1 MSLGEQLRKAIERL
15 RNSSSLD
22 KETVKEAVKDIQRAL
37 ISSDVEINTVLD
49 LSKKIEEQSFS
60 DLPQGIARREHI
72 IKTTYDLLTE
82 TLGGDAKPPEKPK
95 RILLAGLFGSGKTT
109 TTSKLAK
116 WYAKRGLKVGVICA
130 DTYRPAAF
138 EQLKQLSEKAKIPF
152 FGIDGEKNAAK
163 VAKKGLEHFK
173 GYDLVICDSAGRSAL
188 DSELVKEIKEINS
201 VFSPNQKWLV
211 LSADIGQVAKKQA
224 QAFHDAVAIN
234 GVIITKTDG
243 SGKGGGAM
251 AACRTTG
258 SKVFFIGTGEKM
270 DDFEEFEASR
280 YLGRIMGFGDLKAL
294 LEKIEQ
300 AKEESGMDLED
311 MLEQEFSLET
321 FYSQLVAARKMGPL
335 GKVMEMAGLSQ
346 SLPKE
351 ALEIGEE
358 KLGSFKV
365 IMDSMTK
372 QEKKN
377 PDLLNKSRISRIAK
391 GSGTSEDNVRE
402 LIRNYRN
409 MEKMFKQFKNLN
421 EEKLKKG
428 GIQSLL
434 KGFRGAKKK
443 KFKIR

>member
-15 RNSSSLD
+15 RNSSTLD

-37 ISSDVEINTVLD
+37 IASDVEVGIVLE
-49 LSKKIEEQSFS
+49 LSKKIEEEAFS
-60 DLPQGIARREHI
+60 DLSQGITRREHI
-72 IKTTYDLLTE
+72 IKTTYDLLAE
-82 TLGGDAKPPEKPK
+82 TLGGDTKPPEKPK
-95 RILLAGLFGSGKTT
+95 RILLCGLYGSGKTT
-109 TTSKLAK
+109 SAGKLAK
-116 WYAKRGLKVGVICA
+116 WYAKRGLKVGVIAA

-138 EQLKQLSEKAKIPF
+138 EQLKQISEKIKIPF

-163 VAKKGLEHFK
+163 VIKQGLEYFK
-173 GYDLVICDSAGRSAL
+173 GHDLVICDSAGRSGL
-188 DSELVKEIKEINS
+188 DGELVKEIKEINS
-201 VFSPNQKWLV
+201 VFSPDQKWLV

-224 QAFHDAVAIN
+224 QAFHDAVGIN

-251 AACRTTG
+251 AACKTTN

-280 YLGRIMGFGDLKAL
+280 YLGRIMGFGDIKAL

-300 AKEESGMDLED
+300 AREESGMDLED

-321 FYSQLVAARKMGPL
+321 FYNQLVAARKMGPL

-351 ALEIGEE
+351 ALEVGEE
-358 KLGSFKV
+358 KLGTFKV

-372 QEKKN
+372 QEKKT
-377 PDLLNKSRISRIAK
+377 PDLLNKSRIARIAK
-391 GSGTSEDNVRE
+391 GSGTSEENVRE
-402 LIRNYRN
+402 LIRNYKN

-434 KGFRGAKKK
+434 KGFRGSKKK